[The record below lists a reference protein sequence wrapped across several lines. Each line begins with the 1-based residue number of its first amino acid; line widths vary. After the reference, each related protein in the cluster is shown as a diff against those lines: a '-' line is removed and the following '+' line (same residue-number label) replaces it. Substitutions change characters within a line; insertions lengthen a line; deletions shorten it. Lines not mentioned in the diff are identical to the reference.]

1 MKDNMKDLMRTETK
15 TEQIAEVISQIRLP
29 EFGIMEIKIQ
39 NHTLVSLTVTAHKGK
54 QIKIKER

>member
-39 NHTLVSLTVTAHKGK
+39 NHTFVSLTVTAHKGK
-54 QIKIKER
+54 QIKIKLT

>member
-1 MKDNMKDLMRTETK
+1 MKDLMRTETK

>member
-1 MKDNMKDLMRTETK
+1 MFQFHMRTETE

-39 NHTLVSLTVTAHKGK
+39 NQTFVSLAVTAHKGK
-54 QIKIKER
+54 QIKIKLT

>member
-1 MKDNMKDLMRTETK
+1 MKDNMKDLMRTE

-39 NHTLVSLTVTAHKGK
+39 NQTLVSLTVTAHKGK
-54 QIKIKER
+54 QIKIKLT